1 MKAIIGTAVGIL
13 GLGGLVV
20 AGSNRPAAQAGPV
33 AIGDRTAIASGQ
45 TLVDCGIGRQAL
57 VHPQANGA
65 SRDECGFKVQGTGRR
80 PSEDDRAYEADAVA
94 ACCGQRVGLL
104 RLEVSTLFG
113 VREDEAVARLGVR
126 IY

>member
-1 MKAIIGTAVGIL
+1 MSTLYLLPAVGPRRRAHER
-13 GLGGLVV
+13 GPGADHAV
-20 AGSNRPAAQAGPV
+20 ADGRCPG
-33 AIGDRTAIASGQ
+33 
-45 TLVDCGIGRQAL
+45 CGFQAL
-57 VHPQANGA
+57 YDIAQANGA